1 MLAAIKIIFCD
12 VFGMLQLK
20 SSSKICRE
28 QLKEQPNGRYSRP
41 IGTTCRT
48 RVEIVSS
55 VLL

>member
-28 QLKEQPNGRYSRP
+28 QLIDKEQPNGRYSRP

-48 RVEIVSS
+48 RVENC
-55 VLL
+55 